1 MKPHPLDVSQRIFW
15 ITAGLCLLAGTSV
28 FSWQVLR
35 GRPIAIEV
43 AGIKFTTTR
52 AQDSLAKAH
61 DQLVAIRTTMDGAVA
76 QNDIEA
82 VREALDDLDEVLRSL
97 GVARGALKRQQ
108 ASVFPYSNYDS
119 YGYGYDSTASYDNY
133 YPDRSGYLDE
143 NGNDYGGYG
152 YASPTIAPKRTP

>member
-1 MKPHPLDVSQRIFW
+1 MKSHPLDVSQRIFW
-15 ITAGLCLLAGTSV
+15 VAAGLCLLVGTSV

-76 QNDIEA
+76 QNDIKV

-97 GVARGALKRQQ
+97 GVARGALKQQQ
-108 ASVFPYSNYDS
+108 AAVFPYSNYDS
-119 YGYGYDSTASYDNY
+119 YNDGSTGYINY
-133 YPDRSGYLDE
+133 YPNPRPYLDQ
-143 NGNDYGGYG
+143 NGDNFGGYEH
-152 YASPTIAPKRTP
+152 ASPTIAPKQTP

>member
-1 MKPHPLDVSQRIFW
+1 MKPHPLDISQRIFW
-15 ITAGLCLLAGTSV
+15 IVAGLCLLAGTSV

-97 GVARGALKRQQ
+97 GVARGALKQQQ
-108 ASVFPYSNYDS
+108 ASVFPYSNFDS
-119 YGYGYDSTASYDNY
+119 GAGYGNY
-133 YPDRSGYLDE
+133 YPDPRPYLDQ
-143 NGNDYGGYG
+143 NGDDYGGYG
-152 YASPTIAPKRTP
+152 YASPTIVPKRTP

>member
-1 MKPHPLDVSQRIFW
+1 MKPHPLHVSQRIFW
-15 ITAGLCLLAGTSV
+15 IAAGLCLLVGTSV

-97 GVARGALKRQQ
+97 GVARVALKQQQ

-119 YGYGYDSTASYDNY
+119 YYDSGAGYSNY
-133 YPDRSGYLDE
+133 YPNPRPYLDQ
-143 NGNDYGGYG
+143 NGDNYGGYENT
-152 YASPTIAPKRTP
+152 SPTIAPKRMP